1 MIREQTPFVKIISNR
16 NIINKKFMTWM
27 SLMDKNKD
35 LNKEKDIFPKLMYK
49 FNITPIK
56 IPTG

>member
-1 MIREQTPFVKIISNR
+1 
-16 NIINKKFMTWM
+16 M

-49 FNITPIK
+49 FSRLTLIK
-56 IPTG
+56 HINFELFLELLKLVLKSIKEPRRK